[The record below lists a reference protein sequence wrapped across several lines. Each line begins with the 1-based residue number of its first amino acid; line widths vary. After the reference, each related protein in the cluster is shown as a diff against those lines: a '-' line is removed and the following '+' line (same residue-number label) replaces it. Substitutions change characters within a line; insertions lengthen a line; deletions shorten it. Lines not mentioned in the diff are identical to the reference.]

1 MLQLGHV
8 VNRVPQLGEPPR
20 GDGLVGE
27 PQAVYDYPDLDPG
40 PIVAE
45 AVHDLRERE
54 AVVERGPHHVPEHD
68 GVVPE
73 LVVGQ
78 LGEEEPLPSG
88 FEEAVESGEEFL
100 DLTHADGLIFHAV
113 SQEADVVAD
122 LRQIPHAE
130 AVDEGDA
137 PPVQGRPDGVRDG
150 RGCLENN
157 SVVAG
162 ASSIDEVHRVL
173 GQLTVVAHLADLG
186 DVVGPVIVEDLDQV
200 AVEGN
205 EVLVQV
211 VEKID
216 SDDSSPLVPEDLGEV
231 AGVVEA

>member
-1 MLQLGHV
+1 M
-8 VNRVPQLGEPPR
+8 
-20 GDGLVGE
+20 
-27 PQAVYDYPDLDPG
+27 
-40 PIVAE
+40 
-45 AVHDLRERE
+45 
-54 AVVERGPHHVPEHD
+54 
-68 GVVPE
+68 VPE
-73 LVVGQ
+73 LVVGK
-78 LGEEEPLPSG
+78 LGEEETLPSRR
-88 FEEAVESGEEFL
+88 EEAVERGEQLL
-100 DLTHADGLIFHAV
+100 DLSDADGLVLHAV

-137 PPVQGRPDGVRDG
+137 PPVKGRPDGVSDG

-173 GQLTVVAHLADLG
+173 GQLTVVTHLADLG

-200 AVEGN
+200 AVEGD